1 MKKFLLLTFSVLTAF
16 TNAQNILY
24 TEMFNS
30 NLGTC
35 TASNSSSGA
44 WVWSNSCANSTLTG
58 HSGPGHAIFQ
68 GSGCTFGNG
77 SNTTSGDLVTPTIAI
92 GALGGLVTF
101 NYFLSNECTSGTCTY
116 DVLSFEIS
124 NNNGVSYTT
133 IMASNGNPS
142 GLVNT
147 VSSGWT
153 SVTYN
158 LATYTNQTI
167 MLRFNFNSVDGAING
182 YDGVYIDDI
191 LVTGFCNITTSASS
205 GTIISPAVCTGNSI
219 FLVTNAVSNYSWSTG
234 ATTSSI
240 AVSPTV
246 NTSYTLTATSVSNC
260 VATSV
265 INVTVSGSVPVL
277 TVSSSTNN
285 VCLGKTVT
293 LTASGATSYSWTG
306 GVTNG
311 VGFVPTSTSNYTLS
325 GQNGCG
331 TTTAVTGV
339 TVAPLSVSLVV
350 SPTVVCSGNQATIS
364 VIAAANN
371 YTILPLNAT
380 LNNSNIIVSPQSN
393 AFYTVSASDG
403 TCVGVSSISLAS
415 VPIPTITAI
424 LSNSQV
430 CEGDPVVLTASGG
443 ISYSWTP
450 GNLSGATVTVNP
462 LSPTAYSVT
471 GNNSFGCSA
480 GTSAVVITNP
490 VPIMTVTANTN
501 LICLGETVTLTSI
514 GATSYAWSGGST
526 SGTAVETPIS
536 TTVYSVTG
544 TSNGCNSTETVQI
557 SVFIPSVTISGSTS
571 ICMGNALN
579 LTASGADSYTWEPG
593 TVLSAAVSSTPST
606 SFTYSL
612 STLTTTGSINCPS
625 TQTVL
630 ISLKSNPTVIA
641 AATSTSICRNESS
654 TITASGA
661 STYLWS
667 GASTVSGSSIVATS
681 SLITTL
687 IYTVTGTGANG
698 CKSDFEAK
706 VKVNSC
712 AGINELKSNIDAKI
726 KIYPNPNSGNFIL
739 EAESEIQLTI
749 LNELGQLVK
758 TLSLNEQNNYR
769 VNESGLSNGIYFV
782 MGRSNF
788 GTTRQKVSVLK

>member
-1 MKKFLLLTFSVLTAF
+1 MKKLLFSIFSLLAVLS
-16 TNAQNILY
+16 NAQNILY
-24 TEMFNS
+24 SETFNS

-35 TASNSSSGA
+35 TASNSSNGA
-44 WVWSNSCANSTLTG
+44 WVWSNSCAQSSLTG

-77 SNTTSGDLVTPTIAI
+77 ANTTSGSLVTPTIAI

-101 NYFLSNECTSGTCTY
+101 NYFLSNECTFGNCNY

-124 NNNGVSYTT
+124 NNNGQSYNS
-133 IMASNGNPS
+133 IVASS
-142 GLVNT
+142 AATSSIVNT
-147 VSSGWT
+147 ASSGWA
-153 SVTYN
+153 SVSYN

-167 MLRFNFNSVDGAING
+167 MIRFNFNSVDGIGNN
-182 YDGVYIDDI
+182 YDGIYVDDI
-191 LVTGFCNITTSASS
+191 LVTGFCSITTSASN
-205 GTIISPAVCTGNSI
+205 GTNNISPAVCTGNSI
-219 FLVTNAVSNYSWSTG
+219 FLVTNAVSNYSWNTG

-265 INVTVSGSVPVL
+265 INVTVSGSLPVL

-293 LTASGATSYSWTG
+293 LTASGATSYSWSG

-311 VGFVPTSTSNYTLS
+311 VGFVPTTTSNYTLS

-339 TVAPLSVSLVV
+339 TVAPLQVSLLV
-350 SPTVVCSGNQATIS
+350 SPTVVCSGNQANIS

-371 YTILPLNAT
+371 YTILPLNAVG
-380 LNNSNIIVSPQSN
+380 NSSNISVSPQFN

-403 TCVGVSSISLAS
+403 TCIGVSTISLAV

-430 CEGDPVVLTASGG
+430 CAGDPVVITASGG
-443 ISYSWTP
+443 LNYSWTP

-462 LSPTAYSVT
+462 LNPTAYVVT
-471 GNNSFGCSA
+471 GNNSFGCLA
-480 GTSAVVITNP
+480 GTSAVVITNS

-501 LICLGETVTLTSI
+501 LICSGETVTLTST
-514 GATSYAWSGGST
+514 GATSYVWSGGST
-526 SGTAVETPIS
+526 TVTAIEMPTS
-536 TTVYSVTG
+536 TTVYSVIG
-544 TSNGCNSTETVQI
+544 TSNGCSNTETVQI

-579 LTASGADSYTWEPG
+579 LTASGAQTYTWEPG
-593 TVLSAAVSSTPST
+593 NVLSAAVSSTPST
-606 SFTYSL
+606 SFTYTL
-612 STLTTTGSINCPS
+612 STLTTNGSINCPS
-625 TQTVL
+625 TQTIQ
-630 ISLKSNPTVIA
+630 ISLKSNPTVLAVA
-641 AATSTSICRNESS
+641 ASTAICRNEST

-661 STYLWS
+661 STYVWS

-687 IYTVTGTGANG
+687 IYNVTGTGPNG
-698 CKSDFEAK
+698 CKSDVGVL
-706 VKVNSC
+706 VKINSC
-712 AGINELKSNIDAKI
+712 NSLNEFNQKYGIKL
-726 KIYPNPNSGNFIL
+726 YPNPNSGEFTL
-739 EAESEIQLTI
+739 EAESEMQLII

-758 TLSLNEQNNYR
+758 TLSLNAANNFK
-769 VNESGLSNGIYFV
+769 VKEFSLSNGIYFV
-782 MGRSNF
+782 TGQSNKQ
-788 GTTRQKVSVLK
+788 TIKEKIVVLK